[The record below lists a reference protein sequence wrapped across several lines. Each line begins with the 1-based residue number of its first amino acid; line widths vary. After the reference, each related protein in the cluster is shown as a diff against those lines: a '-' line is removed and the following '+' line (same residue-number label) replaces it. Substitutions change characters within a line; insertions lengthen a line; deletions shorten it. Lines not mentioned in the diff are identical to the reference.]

1 MKDYYIK
8 EACSKACK
16 EKLISF
22 LDLSP
27 EVLSYIEDKVFE
39 PVEGY
44 KFKFHSVLKFSS
56 HIEIDSV
63 EHSKTSE
70 IINYLNNFKNC
81 KAEIQHGLKYS
92 MIIDNNGYNI
102 NYSKFGIAG
111 IEIMVW

>member
-1 MKDYYIK
+1 MKDYVK

-16 EKLISF
+16 ERLVSL

-44 KFKFHSVLKFSS
+44 KFKFHSVLNFASY
-56 HIEIDSV
+56 IEIDSI
-63 EHSKTSE
+63 EHSKVLE
-70 IINYLNNFKNC
+70 MIRYLNELNNC
-81 KAEIQHGLKYS
+81 KAQIQYGLKYC
-92 MIIDNNGYNI
+92 MTIENENYNI
-102 NYSKFGIAG
+102 SDSKFGVAG